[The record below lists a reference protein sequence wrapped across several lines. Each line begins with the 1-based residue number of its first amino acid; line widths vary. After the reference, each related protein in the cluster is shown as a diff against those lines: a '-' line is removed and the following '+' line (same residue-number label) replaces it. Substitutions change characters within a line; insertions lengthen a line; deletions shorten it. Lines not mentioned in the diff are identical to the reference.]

1 MSTFRGYFDS
11 GRTVSAAIEAANRWQ
26 SIFQIAYSVI
36 VIGLLDTSSDR
47 FWSVMTPNAK
57 LRMLIPLIGAM
68 NMSVTTVSEIA

>member
-36 VIGLLDTSSDR
+36 VIGLLDHIQRPILVGND
-47 FWSVMTPNAK
+47 AK
-57 LRMLIPLIGAM
+57 C
-68 NMSVTTVSEIA
+68 